1 MEDVKLE
8 VLEEYAEDNLSNVT
22 FTKDEVGVY
31 IGSDGKRYSVYTN
44 DEVAT
49 LYNEYKD
56 ILADNIYRDTCNALT
71 KLGYSGCIKYIKVDI
86 DAIDSAMDR
95 TDMETILGVK
105 CVLEKSKYYDEEYY
119 TICEEW

>member
-22 FTKDEVGVY
+22 FTKDKVGVY

-86 DAIDSAMDR
+86 DAIDSAMDQ
-95 TDMETILGVK
+95 TDMETILDVK

>member
-8 VLEEYAEDNLSNVT
+8 VLENYAENNLSNVT
-22 FTKDEVGVY
+22 FTKNEDGIY
-31 IGSDGKRYSVYTN
+31 IGSDGKRYIVYTN

-56 ILADNIYRDTCNALT
+56 IFADNIYKDTCNALI

-86 DAIDSAMDR
+86 DAIDSAIDQ
-95 TDMETILGVK
+95 TDMETVLGVK
-105 CVLEKSKYYDEEYY
+105 CVLKESTYYDEEYY

>member
-8 VLEEYAEDNLSNVT
+8 VLENYAKDNLSNVT
-22 FTKDEVGVY
+22 FTKDKDGVY
-31 IGSDGKRYSVYTN
+31 ICSDGKRYIVYTN

-71 KLGYSGCIKYIKVDI
+71 KLGYSGYIDYIKVDI
-86 DAIDSAMDR
+86 DAIDYDMDQ
-95 TDMETILGVK
+95 TDKETILNVK
-105 CVLEKSKYYDEEYY
+105 YVLKESTYYDEEYY
-119 TICEEW
+119 TICEE